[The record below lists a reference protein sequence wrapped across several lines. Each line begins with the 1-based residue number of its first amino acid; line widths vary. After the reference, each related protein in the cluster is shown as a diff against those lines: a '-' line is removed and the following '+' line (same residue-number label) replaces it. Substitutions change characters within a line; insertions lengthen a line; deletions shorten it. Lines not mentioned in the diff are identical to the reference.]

1 MGRNRQEPRRMK
13 QLLIIAPTARE
24 LGSDWR
30 LPANVRTG
38 VVGLGEAAGPNLRA
52 LLGEIKPRAVLSL
65 GFAGALRDGL
75 RTGDVVIAD
84 RVSMGDGPA
93 RSYGSPAAEALRAQ
107 MPAGSTASAPC
118 DLLTT
123 ASPLLSAAEKRRY
136 GEESG
141 AGVLDLEGGWIAA
154 EAERAQVSLVL
165 VRVVLD
171 EVGLSLPALVQTIVD
186 DGGANEW
193 LHAIG
198 FLLRRPLAVRNLI
211 GLASRSRAA
220 SRAIGQVVPTIVQ
233 MLVAS
238 EAELGAAKA

>member
-1 MGRNRQEPRRMK
+1 MT
-13 QLLIIAPTARE
+13 QLLVIAPTARE

-38 VVGLGEAAGPNLRA
+38 VVGLGEAAGPNMRA
-52 LLGEIKPRAVLSL
+52 LLGETNPRVVLSL

-84 RVSMGDGPA
+84 RVSMGDGSA

-123 ASPLLSAAEKRRY
+123 ASPLLSAAEKRRC

-141 AGVLDLEGGWIAA
+141 ASVLDLEGGWIAA
-154 EAERAQVSLVL
+154 EAERARVSLVL
-165 VRVVLD
+165 IRVVLD
-171 EVGLSLPALVQTIVD
+171 EVGLSLPALAQTIVD

-198 FLLRRPLAVRNLI
+198 FLLRRPLAVRDLI

-220 SRAIGQVVPTIVQ
+220 RHVLGQVARTIVP
-233 MLVAS
+233 MLVPS
-238 EAELGAAKA
+238 EPEPGAARA

>member
-1 MGRNRQEPRRMK
+1 M
-13 QLLIIAPTARE
+13 
-24 LGSDWR
+24 
-30 LPANVRTG
+30 
-38 VVGLGEAAGPNLRA
+38 LGETN
-52 LLGEIKPRAVLSL
+52 PRVVLSL

-84 RVSMGDGPA
+84 RVSMGDGSA

-123 ASPLLSAAEKRRY
+123 ASPLLSAAAKRRC

-141 AGVLDLEGGWIAA
+141 ASVLDLEGGWIAA
-154 EAERAQVSLVL
+154 EAERARVSLVL
-165 VRVVLD
+165 IRVVLD
-171 EVGLSLPALVQTIVD
+171 EVGLSLPALAQTIVD

-198 FLLRRPLAVRNLI
+198 FLLRRPLAVRDLI

-220 SRAIGQVVPTIVQ
+220 RHVLGQVARTIVP
-233 MLVAS
+233 MLVPS
-238 EAELGAAKA
+238 EPEPGAARA